1 MVGQLLVILAGCFSS
16 PCTAGPARSH
26 RRARGGGAA
35 FSACG
40 AAAERRQRKGRLW
53 ALSAEHPAATRGDGS
68 GHGGGSLGLDDS
80 PWNNLQWLLN
90 SFPSNGAHHE
100 AGEWW

>member
-1 MVGQLLVILAGCFSS
+1 MVRQLLVILAGCFSS

-53 ALSAEHPAATRGDGS
+53 ALGAEHPAATRGDGS

-80 PWNNLQWLLN
+80 PWNNLPVVAQFF
-90 SFPSNGAHHE
+90 SF
-100 AGEWW
+100 